1 MNWAHDRRLH
11 QLGISLVFFYEK
23 LWLGNLFFSFL
34 RSNTKLGQQ
43 SCFSYSVIKHP
54 ETSVVFISIIRKYQS
69 ANLLYIVSTLF
80 IYDHRT

>member
-1 MNWAHDRRLH
+1 MMEGYITW
-11 QLGISLVFFYEK
+11 VFHCYFFRK
-23 LWLGNLFFSFL
+23 LRLGNLSFPFL
-34 RSNTKLGQQ
+34 RSNSILGQPR
-43 SCFSYSVIKHP
+43 CFSYSVIKHP